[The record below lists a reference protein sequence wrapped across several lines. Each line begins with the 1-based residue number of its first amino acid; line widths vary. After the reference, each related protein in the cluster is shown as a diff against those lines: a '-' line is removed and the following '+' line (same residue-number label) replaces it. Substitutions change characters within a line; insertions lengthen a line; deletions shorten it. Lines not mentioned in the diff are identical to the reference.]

1 MIYKPLRADIRQER
15 AEKLMDILIESG
27 YSFASGVPDA
37 VLKYIID
44 EFDNREEILHVQ
56 AVREGEAIGICA
68 GASLGGRRAIA
79 YMQNSGFFNS
89 LHDISSLLITY
100 DIPILFII
108 SWRGCP
114 HSKYETAVHH
124 FIDGINMLKVL
135 KMLGIDYRIVDIEDS
150 VADVL
155 TDMDFYLRIRHKI
168 LPIKKLKDF
177 FEEDEL
183 KALLILRGVF

>member
-1 MIYKPLRADIRQER
+1 MTYKPLGEDIRRKR
-15 AEKLMDILIESG
+15 AEKLVDIFIESD
-27 YSFASGVPDA
+27 YTFTAGVPDA
-37 VLKYIID
+37 VLQFIID
-44 EFDNREEILHVQ
+44 EFDKRKEILHVQ

-68 GASLGGRRAIA
+68 GASLGGRKAVA

-100 DIPILFII
+100 DIPMLFLI

-114 HSKYETAVHH
+114 YSKYESAVHH
-124 FIDGINMLKVL
+124 LIDGMNMLKVL
-135 KMLGIDYRIVDIEDS
+135 EMLGIDYRIIDIEDS
-150 VADVL
+150 VADIL

-177 FEEDEL
+177 L
-183 KALLILRGVF
+183 KGNKLRALLILRGVF